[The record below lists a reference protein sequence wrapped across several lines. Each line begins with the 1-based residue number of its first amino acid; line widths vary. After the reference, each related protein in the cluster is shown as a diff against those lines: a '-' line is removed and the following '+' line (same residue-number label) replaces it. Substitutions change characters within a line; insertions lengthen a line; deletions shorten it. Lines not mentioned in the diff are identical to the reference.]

1 LTEPNLK
8 PGPDKDDAEEPKK
21 KKPTLSSKKIEFS
34 RPQTALITSPKS
46 PQINVESLRLAQL
59 RPQTPLSNIVAKP
72 LTSKAV
78 LPEPGSMSNRQTT
91 APTTVSTREK
101 KPILK
106 PSSAFKRDNI
116 TPLTASDRHETQV
129 SFGAKTTT
137 ERERRLKTNTSNL
150 TIDSRADLFSE
161 VMILEELIC

>member
-1 LTEPNLK
+1 MTEPNLR
-8 PGPDKDDAEEPKK
+8 PAPDKDDAEEPKK
-21 KKPTLSSKKIEFS
+21 KKATLSSKKIEFS
-34 RPQTALITSPKS
+34 RPSTALITSPKS

-72 LTSKAV
+72 IGSKV
-78 LPEPGSMSNRQTT
+78 IVTEPDSMSTRQTT

-106 PSSAFKRDNI
+106 PTSAFKRDNI
-116 TPLTASDRHETQV
+116 TPLTATDRHETQV

-137 ERERRLKTNTSNL
+137 ERERRLKNNTSNL

-161 VMILEELIC
+161 VNYLVC